1 MSRIN
6 LSDSRWI
13 YLMIF
18 GIITISS
25 VAPIAFPLPIMQ
37 WSRDFYNT
45 IEEGVV
51 VDFADPP
58 RNFEGVKE
66 GTRVFILC
74 SGEVDKLWGDMSEA
88 VTVVWKDLMNRGASI
103 LLYQSSANNK
113 ATLDKYL
120 LPLMYGPNPQNHP
133 DYGVKFV
140 NLGFVPGGTGL
151 LEQWRDSIV
160 AITPVDA
167 YGTPLEDLPMMSNFD
182 ALKSDCELMIGLDA
196 RGIDAI
202 YVVRYNTPMLE
213 MGGTDSASYL
223 ASSYTAGYFKGM
235 LMGQRGGAEYE
246 LLSGIPGKSFAYLQ
260 NALTIGTVMIILMI
274 VLNVNWYLKKGS
286 ASAGE
291 VS

>member
-1 MSRIN
+1 MSSLN
-6 LSDSRWI
+6 LSDRRWI
-13 YLMIF
+13 YIMIF

-37 WSRDFYNT
+37 WSRDFYTT
-45 IEEGVV
+45 IDEGVV

-66 GTRVFILC
+66 GTRVFIMC
-74 SGEVDKLWGDMSEA
+74 SGEVDKLWGDMSES
-88 VTVVWKDLMNRGASI
+88 VTVVWKDLMSRDANI
-103 LLYQSSANNK
+103 LLWCSSANNE
-113 ATLDKYL
+113 ATLNKYL
-120 LPLMYGPNPQNHP
+120 LPLMYGPNPQNTP

-160 AITPVDA
+160 AITPLDA
-167 YGTPLEDLPMMSNFD
+167 YGNNLADLPMMSNFNE
-182 ALKSDCELMIGLDA
+182 LKVDCELMIGLDA
-196 RGIDAI
+196 RGVDAI
-202 YVVRYNTPMLE
+202 YVVRYNTPLIE
-213 MGGTDSASYL
+213 LGGTDSASYL

-260 NALTIGTVMIILMI
+260 NALTIGTVMIVLMI
-274 VLNVNWYLKKGS
+274 VMNVRWYLKQQS
-286 ASAGE
+286 LTAEEAS
-291 VS
+291 